1 MTRSIGSR
9 GDIDRIA
16 LRRLE
21 QDCTLFSVP

>member
-1 MTRSIGSR
+1 MTRSIGIR
-9 GDIDRIA
+9 GDIGRIV